1 MSECLFCRIGSGEL
15 TSDEVASGDTWLAF
29 RDIDPQAPAHVL
41 VIPRRHVASLNE
53 LVEDEAAEAADLL
66 FACRAVARAVGMD
79 ESGYRVVINTNRDG
93 GQLVPHLHLHV
104 LGGRAMGWPPG

>member
-1 MSECLFCRIGSGEL
+1 MSECLFCRIASGEL

-41 VIPRRHVASLNE
+41 VIPRRHVTSLNE
-53 LVEDEAAEAADLL
+53 LAEEQAAEAAELL
-66 FACRAVARAVGMD
+66 LACRQVAEKAGIG

-104 LGGRAMGWPPG
+104 LGGRVMEWPPG